1 MKLAFRPLTVSIALA
16 FLSVAPVRA
25 LALGMSPMYMELAAG
40 GKTSAQFQFSNPSQT
55 SAAVE
60 IKIETLTYDEA
71 GNRRTTPDGGNL
83 IVVPPVAVVAPGS
96 TQTFRVQ
103 WVGSA
108 NIARSQTF
116 LITARQLPVK
126 LPQDGGSRIQMVQ
139 AFGALLTVAPVG
151 GTSHLQ
157 LVSSQPTHLQ
167 GKPAVSAPPPHSR
180 QLPHRC
186 LPCRA
191 LIFGEL
197 QPGGRLGH
205 ASIDALPT
213 DWPALSA
220 AGQTRRAQRHAPG
233 CACPVRSWRSW
244 SQLPHGRWPPPPVC
258 GATIHERLRSP
269 QSLIRVATSISTGRS
284 NALFYV
290 ANTLYLGWRFR
301 ACNQVPKYCSYFFL
315 IASICPSSR
324 AGSV

>member
-1 MKLAFRPLTVSIALA
+1 MKLTFRPLTVSITLA

-139 AFGALLTVAPVG
+139 AFGALLTVAPVD

-167 GKPAVSAPPPHSR
+167 GKPAVALTVENPGNAH
-180 QLPHRC
+180 
-186 LPCRA
+186 A
-191 LIFGEL
+191 LISNSMLRVGHQTYSPESMRARVGFGIVEPGKRRRFVVPID
-197 QPGGRLGH
+197 QP
-205 ASIDALPT
+205 AS
-213 DWPALSA
+213 
-220 AGQTRRAQRHAPG
+220 
-233 CACPVRSWRSW
+233 
-244 SQLPHGRWPPPPVC
+244 
-258 GATIHERLRSP
+258 GAVLLDYRQPR
-269 QSLIRVATSISTGRS
+269 
-284 NALFYV
+284 
-290 ANTLYLGWRFR
+290 
-301 ACNQVPKYCSYFFL
+301 
-315 IASICPSSR
+315 
-324 AGSV
+324 